1 MMPTAP
7 FNTWLMYMPEFI
19 QKNML
24 QEVTSQ
30 LVFEPSS
37 NNYHPEGLFS
47 EQIFGQIGTSQRY
60 SRLGYISLHTKFIN
74 PTIFDNII
82 NLKRGYL
89 AIMESKDYAIW
100 NRETKMFDIVPKE
113 TEGAQTGYHF
123 FVSHLEELKFVESTS
138 VAKQNT
144 IGTIYKAVKEKTA
157 LVEYLPVLP
166 AGIRDI
172 KEKNG
177 KMDYGDINPLYLTV
191 LALAQ
196 EIKNSATN
204 PFLMKYYDGIKYNLQ
219 LKINEIYR
227 YLKNFISGKG
237 GFAQQKYARRAVAW
251 GTRNV
256 AISPIVE
263 GISPTDDLF
272 FKNDEIIVPVFQA
285 AKGLLPLV
293 SYQLKTLFYNQIFS
307 VATNKIA
314 AIDPKTFKVEYIEI
328 SDSELSKFTSTNST
342 ENLVSS
348 FQNIHMRAN
357 PVTIESKEGKKYYL
371 FLVYD
376 NGDEIYLLRNMNDFN
391 EFIKKNKPNLFNE
404 KNDID
409 KSKLRPLTYIEMMY
423 IAVFFASE
431 GKFATITRYPAIEV
445 GSIFPAKVKIA
456 STVPSRKVYFASQ
469 YAQNDYVVLY
479 SYPILGNAYQDGMQV
494 HPSQNKGLGLDYD
507 KLSHCRSKIEVLSW
521 KV

>member
-1 MMPTAP
+1 MTPTAP

-24 QEVTSQ
+24 LEVTSQ
-30 LVFEPSS
+30 LTFEPSS

-47 EQIFGQIGTSQRY
+47 ERIFGQISSSQRY
-60 SRLGYISLHTKFIN
+60 SRLGYISLYTKLLN

-82 NLKRGYL
+82 SMKRGYL
-89 AIMESKDYAIW
+89 AIMEGKDYAIW
-100 NRETKMFDIVPKE
+100 NKTTKMFDIVPKE
-113 TEGAQTGYHF
+113 TEGAKTGYDF
-123 FVSHLEELKFVESTS
+123 FISHVEELKFAPTAS
-138 VAKQNT
+138 VTKTNT
-144 IGTIYKAVKEKTA
+144 ANTIYKAIKEKTA

-177 KMDYGDINPLYLTV
+177 RIDYGDINPLYVTA

-196 EIKNSATN
+196 EIKNAADN
-204 PFLMKYYDGIKYNLQ
+204 PFLIKYYDGIKYNLQ

-227 YLKNFISGKG
+227 YLKNFLTGKG

-256 AISPIVE
+256 AISPIIE
-263 GISPTDDLF
+263 GVSPTDDIF
-272 FKNDEIIVPVFQA
+272 MKHNEIVVPIYQA

-293 SYQLKTLFYNQIFS
+293 SFHLKTIFYNDIFS
-307 VATNKIA
+307 ISTNKIA
-314 AIDPKTFKVEYIEI
+314 AIDPKTYKLEYIEI
-328 SDSELSKFTSTNST
+328 SDFEVSKFTSTEAT
-342 ENLVSS
+342 ESLINS
-348 FQNIHMRAN
+348 FQNIHMRN
-357 PVTIESKEGKKYYL
+357 RPVTIMSKEGKPYFL
-371 FLVYD
+371 HLVYD
-376 NGDEIYLLRNMNDFN
+376 IGDEIYMLRNIDDFEDFMKMNRLSYTGEKFINRDF
-391 EFIKKNKPNLFNE
+391 I
-404 KNDID
+404 
-409 KSKLRPLTYIEMMY
+409 RPLTYVEMLY
-423 IAVFFASE
+423 IATFYAAK
-431 GKFATITRYPAIEV
+431 GKYATITRYPAIEV

-469 YAQNDYVVLY
+469 YAQNSYQVLY
-479 SYPILGNAYQDGMQV
+479 SYPILGYTYQDGMQV
-494 HPSQNKGLGLDYD
+494 HPSQNRGLTLDYD

>member
-1 MMPTAP
+1 MLPNAP
-7 FNTWLMYMPEFI
+7 FNAWLMYMPEFI

-30 LVFEPSS
+30 LTFEPSS

-47 EQIFGQIGTSQRY
+47 ENIFGQIGSSQRY
-60 SRLGYISLHTKFIN
+60 SRLGYISLHSKFIN

-89 AIMESKDYAIW
+89 AIMESRDYAIW
-100 NRETKMFDIVPKE
+100 NKETKMFDIVPKG
-113 TEGAQTGYHF
+113 TEGAETGYNF
-123 FVSHLEELKFVESTS
+123 FVSHLEELKFAESTS
-138 VAKQNT
+138 VTKQNT
-144 IGTIYKAVKEKTA
+144 IGTIYKAIKEKTA

-177 KMDYGDINPLYLTV
+177 RIDYGDINPLYITA

-196 EIKNSATN
+196 EIKNAATN

-227 YLKNFISGKG
+227 YLKNFVAGKG

-256 AISPIVE
+256 AISPIIE
-263 GISPTDDLF
+263 GISPSDDLF
-272 FKNDEIIVPVFQA
+272 FKNDEIVVPVFQA

-293 SYQLKTLFYNQIFS
+293 TYQVKKLFYSQLFS
-307 VATNKIA
+307 IATNKVA
-314 AIDPKTFKVEYIEI
+314 AIDPKNYKLDYIEV
-328 SDSELSKFTSTNST
+328 SDAELAKFTSANAVES
-342 ENLVSS
+342 LVNA
-348 FQNIHMRAN
+348 FQNIHMRN
-357 PVTIESKEGKKYYL
+357 RPVTIESKEGKKYFL

-376 NGDEIYLLRNMNDFN
+376 DGDEVYLLRNVNDFS
-391 EFIKKNKPNLFNE
+391 EFMKRNRLNLTNE
-404 KNDID
+404 KDID
-409 KSKLRPLTYIEMMY
+409 RNKLRPLTYIEIMY
-423 IAVFFASE
+423 IAVFYAAK

-445 GSIFPAKVKIA
+445 GSIFPAKVKVA

-469 YAQNDYVVLY
+469 YAQNDYEVLY
-479 SYPILGNAYQDGMQV
+479 SYPILGSAYQDGMQV

-521 KV
+521 KI

>member
-7 FNTWLMYMPEFI
+7 FNAWLMYMPDFI

-30 LVFEPSS
+30 LLYEPSS
-37 NNYHPEGLFS
+37 TNFHPEGLFS
-47 EQIFGQIGTSQRY
+47 ESIFGQIGSSIRY
-60 SRLGYISLHTKFIN
+60 SRLGYITLHTKLIN

-100 NRETKMFDIVPKE
+100 NKETKMFDIVPKE
-113 TEGAQTGYHF
+113 TEGSQTGYNF
-123 FVSHLEELKFVESTS
+123 FISHLEELQFAESTS
-138 VAKQNT
+138 VTKKNT
-144 IGTIYKAVKEKTA
+144 INTFYKAIKEKTA

-177 KMDYGDINPLYLTV
+177 RIDYGDINPLYITV
-191 LALAQ
+191 LALSQ
-196 EIKNSATN
+196 EIKNAATN

-227 YLKNFISGKG
+227 YLKNFVSGKG
-237 GFAQQKYARRAVAW
+237 GFAQQKYARRAIAW

-256 AISPIVE
+256 AISPIIE
-263 GISPTDDLF
+263 GISPSDDLF

-293 SYQLKTLFYNQIFS
+293 SYHVRKLFYEQLFS
-307 VATNKIA
+307 ISTNKVP
-314 AIDPKTFKVEYIEI
+314 AIDPRTYKVEYIEI
-328 SDSELSKFTSTNST
+328 SDSELSKFTSTDAIET
-342 ENLVSS
+342 LVNS
-348 FQNIHMRAN
+348 FQNIHMRDR
-357 PVTIESKEGKKYYL
+357 PITVESKEGKRYFLY
-371 FLVYD
+371 LVYD
-376 NGDEIYLLRNMNDFN
+376 LGDEIYMLRNVEDFRA
-391 EFIKKNKPNLFNE
+391 FMLKNRLNTANE
-404 KNDID
+404 KDID
-409 KSKLRPLTYIEMMY
+409 KDKLRPLTYIEMLY
-423 IAVFFASE
+423 IAVFYASK
-431 GKFATITRYPAIEV
+431 GKYATITRYPAIEI
-445 GSIFPAKVKIA
+445 GSIYPAKVKIA
-456 STVPSRKVYFASQ
+456 STVPSRKVYFMSQ
-469 YAQNDYVVLY
+469 YAQNDYEVLL
-479 SYPILGNAYQDGMQV
+479 SYPILGNTYQDGMQV